1 MSRAPGADPY
11 RAAAWAYLVYGVIYW
26 VGGLYL
32 VSQGVGVAGGRA
44 GAGTG
49 AAVVRW
55 GIVGLVPLIAVPLL
69 LRRPWSWLGGWLS
82 RRAFAWLVALLL
94 ALRAWKVGQV
104 AVRGGGSVPAPWG
117 GEVTFQAGA
126 VVFLIATLAAL
137 AFVLR
142 AARTVPRPA

>member
-1 MSRAPGADPY
+1 MSPPPARDPF
-11 RAAAWAYLVYGVIYW
+11 RAAAWAYLVYGLVYW

-32 VSQGVGVAGGRA
+32 LSQGVGVAGGRA
-44 GAGTG
+44 GGGTG
-49 AAVVRW
+49 ASLVTWGLLGLIPLVV
-55 GIVGLVPLIAVPLL
+55 VPWLL
-69 LRRPWSWLGGWLS
+69 SRPWSWLGGWLS

-104 AVRGGGSVPAPWG
+104 AARGGGSVAAPWG

-126 VVFLIATLAAL
+126 LVFLAATLVAL

-142 AARTVPRPA
+142 AAWTGRA